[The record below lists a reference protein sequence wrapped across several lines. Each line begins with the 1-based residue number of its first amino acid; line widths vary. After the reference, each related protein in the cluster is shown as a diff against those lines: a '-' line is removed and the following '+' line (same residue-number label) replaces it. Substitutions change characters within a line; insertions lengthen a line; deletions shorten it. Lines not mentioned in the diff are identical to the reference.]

1 MFDGI
6 DKLKRYKDAYRDRI
20 DALDIDE
27 DEVDNL
33 VAEAISAF
41 ELTQELFA
49 DLDGDATAA

>member
-27 DEVDNL
+27 DDVDNL

-41 ELTQELFA
+41 ELNQELFA
-49 DLDGDATAA
+49 ELEWDAPAA